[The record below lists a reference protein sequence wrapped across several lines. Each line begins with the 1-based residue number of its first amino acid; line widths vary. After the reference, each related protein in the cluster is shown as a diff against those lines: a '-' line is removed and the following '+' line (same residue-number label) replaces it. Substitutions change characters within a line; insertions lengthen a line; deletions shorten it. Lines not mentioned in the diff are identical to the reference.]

1 MEELNDLHLFQCQKN
16 EWSKRR
22 KGHRWCA
29 PSCWNNNTAI
39 YDEKYD
45 KPIRHN
51 MRNDHTSDQS
61 VLSVILILPSKFDFS
76 MCKVFLRA
84 YLIEYI

>member
-22 KGHRWCA
+22 KGQRWCA
-29 PSCWNNNTAI
+29 PSSWKNNTAI

>member
-16 EWSKRR
+16 EWSKSR

-29 PSCWNNNTAI
+29 PSCWKNNTVI

-61 VLSVILILPSKFDFS
+61 VLSVILILPSKLDFS

-84 YLIEYI
+84 YSIKCI